1 MNPDNQGV
9 VRQFPWLGKPG
20 IFRPNR
26 ESKSAEPGSGGSI
39 FQQIIILTNDA
50 ILDRL

>member
-1 MNPDNQGV
+1 

-26 ESKSAEPGSGGSI
+26 ESESAEPGTGGSI
-39 FQQIIILTNDA
+39 FQQIIILTIDV
-50 ILDRL
+50 IVDMI